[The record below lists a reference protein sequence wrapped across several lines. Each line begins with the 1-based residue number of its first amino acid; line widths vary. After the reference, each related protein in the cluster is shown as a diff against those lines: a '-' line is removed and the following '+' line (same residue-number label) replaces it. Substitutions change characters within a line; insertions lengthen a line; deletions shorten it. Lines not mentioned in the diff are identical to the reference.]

1 VREAAGLCANLVD
14 MDNQVNPF
22 SPDFGAV
29 PASLV
34 GRNDE
39 FSDIYAGLA
48 AGPRDKRFTT
58 LLLGVRGSGKTAM
71 LTEVEHWA
79 ESNGWIVLSVDGHGS
94 GLLHRLSDDI
104 GKASRK
110 YQTPGLGNLSSP
122 SSKERRRGINLGPYH
137 QEWADTEQFDPS
149 VDMGLRERLTLMAQ
163 AAQDAGSGVL
173 ITVDE
178 LHVSDKDEA
187 RRLGND
193 LQHITKRGQ
202 LPVAFVGAGLPEMKY
217 TLLDGKKNTFLRR
230 INQCDLMPLSYT
242 DALRGIKAPTEE
254 SGGSITK
261 EALRLAAS
269 SVDGSP
275 YKLQVI
281 GHAAWDTANA
291 PANEIDESSVELAV
305 ESADAIMLRDISD
318 PAFYDLSNSEQEYL
332 AALVSLGERGTTRV
346 IAQMIGASERDTR
359 RIARRLD
366 LSGYI
371 NRHDRSPP
379 TLTNLVPRAVIIKES
394 DLDIGEVQ
402 LVPAIGSTFSRSS
415 PTSQAPVTRRRC
427 REWMPRSAAY
437 CVLPAG
443 HSGRCRSK

>member
-1 VREAAGLCANLVD
+1 
-14 MDNQVNPF
+14 
-22 SPDFGAV
+22 
-29 PASLV
+29 
-34 GRNDE
+34 
-39 FSDIYAGLA
+39 
-48 AGPRDKRFTT
+48 
-58 LLLGVRGSGKTAM
+58 M
-71 LTEVEHWA
+71 LTEVERWA
-79 ESNGWIVLSVDGHGS
+79 ESNGWIVLSVDGHGR
-94 GLLHRLSDDI
+94 GLLRRLSDDI

-110 YQTPGLGNLSSP
+110 YQTPGLGDLSSP
-122 SSKERRRGINLGPYH
+122 RSKERRRGINLGPYH

-163 AAQDAGSGVL
+163 AAQNAGSGVL

-178 LHVSDKDEA
+178 LHVADKDEA

-242 DALRGIKAPTEE
+242 DALRGIKAPTKE

-275 YKLQVI
+275 YKLQLI
-281 GHAAWDTANA
+281 GHAAWDAANA

-305 ESADAIMLRDISD
+305 ELADAIMLRDISD

-332 AALVSLGERGTTRV
+332 AALVSLGERGTTKV
-346 IAQMIGASERDTR
+346 IAQMIGENERDTR
-359 RIARRLD
+359 RIARRLE

-371 NRHDRSPP
+371 NRHDRISPP

-394 DLDIGEVQ
+394 DLDIDEAQ
-402 LVPAIGSTFSRSS
+402 LVSAADPTGFDALTVSESS
-415 PTSQAPVTRRRC
+415 PTKQTPVTRRRC

-443 HSGRCRSK
+443 HAGRCRSK